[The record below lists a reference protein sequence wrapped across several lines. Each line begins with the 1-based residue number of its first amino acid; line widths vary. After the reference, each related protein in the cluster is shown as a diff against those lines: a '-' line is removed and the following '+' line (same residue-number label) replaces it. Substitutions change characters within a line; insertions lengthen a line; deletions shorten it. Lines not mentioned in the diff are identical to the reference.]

1 MTPMNDRDLPAL
13 EKKLYALEL
22 ELMRPATRS
31 SRARLEELID
41 EEFVAFA
48 STGAMYDRESCI
60 SALLL
65 ERPQAWSIG
74 DFQVRLLAA
83 EVALTTYVATTSGG
97 PSSHRSSIWKLADGR
112 WKMTFHQGTPAKD

>member
-1 MTPMNDRDLPAL
+1 MNDLPAL

-22 ELMRPATRS
+22 EMMRPATRS
-31 SRARLEELID
+31 SRASLEELID
-41 EEFVAFA
+41 EDFVAFA

-74 DFQVRLLAA
+74 GFQVRLLAPG
-83 EVALTTYVATTSGG
+83 VALATYVATTSAG
-97 PSSHRSSIWKLADGR
+97 PSSHRSTIWKLADGR
-112 WKMTFHQGTPAKD
+112 WRMTFHQGTAVKD

>member
-1 MTPMNDRDLPAL
+1 MNDLPAL

-31 SRARLEELID
+31 SRATLEGLLD

-48 STGAMYDRESCI
+48 STGAMYDRERCI

-74 DFQVRLLAA
+74 GFQVRLLAPG
-83 EVALTTYVATTSGG
+83 VALTTYVATTSAG

-112 WKMTFHQGTPAKD
+112 WRMTFHQGTTAKD